1 MSIELYDRAAVIK
14 KDGVKYYLVK
24 HGSKNSFT
32 CPGQYRTDGNFKRQ
46 YLRREA
52 RDSDWHLV
60 AYGDGYMSDT
70 SWNAPTGYIYGR
82 IAFGNKRNIALA
94 LDKMKPR
101 DYESYDEE
109 QRANIDKLLNHA
121 KDIGYKYSVNLAGE
135 IPSNDLVK
143 VIHNQ
148 GTERELRMYDHK
160 IDFEGRSYWNLDNL

>member
-14 KDGVKYYLVK
+14 KEGVKYYLVK

-32 CPGQYRTDGNFKRQ
+32 CPGQYRTDGNFRRQ

-60 AYGDGYMSDT
+60 AYGEGYMSNT

-94 LDKMKPR
+94 LDKMKAR
-101 DYESYDEE
+101 DYESYDDE
-109 QRANIDKLLNHA
+109 QRANIDKILNYNKE
-121 KDIGYKYSVNLAGE
+121 KDYRYS
-135 IPSNDLVK
+135 IDLKNITADDGVK

-148 GTERELRMYDHK
+148 GTLREVRLSDHK
-160 IDFEGRSYWNLDNL
+160 VSFEGRDYWDLDNL